1 MEKRTEYGVTSDE
14 EESPKEEEEP
24 HSSAAADSD
33 DPLGDRYREAHL
45 KRSKHKKK
53 KKLNFKR
60 PHILHRSK
68 HIPHNSVSQMFYDD
82 GGSGDEGGEGEDGF
96 VLEATGLKH
105 ENSRHRRAMKLEMV
119 EYKYPHRYE
128 HRHEP
133 KREDYTNL
141 TPWKFV
147 NAHIYT
153 GAIRIHLLWSFLH
166 LVTPHAA
173 VVMALT
179 LLCTW
184 LCWYKDW
191 NTDTP
196 ITIISA
202 AIIFPVSFG

>member
-1 MEKRTEYGVTSDE
+1 MEQKARAEFGVTSDE
-14 EESPKEEEEP
+14 EESPKEEEET
-24 HSSAAADSD
+24 HSAAADCD
-33 DPLGDRYREAHL
+33 NPLGDRYREG
-45 KRSKHKKK
+45 RSTPKKK
-53 KKLNFKR
+53 KKLTFKKR
-60 PHILHRSK
+60 PRILHRSK

-96 VLEATGLKH
+96 ALEATGLKH

-119 EYKYPHRYE
+119 EHKYPHRYE

-147 NAHIYT
+147 NSYIYT
-153 GAIRIHLLWSFLH
+153 VAIRINLLWSFLQ
-166 LVTPHAA
+166 LVTPHAT
-173 VVMALT
+173 VVMVLT